1 VGTLIDQ
8 LFQGYFSLERSGGQ
22 LLESRY
28 DPLLVTL
35 SYLIAVFAVYTTIG
49 LVAHMRREFEAG
61 RQKNRYWWAGAA
73 LTLGGGIFVMHFV
86 AMLAFSIQVEVRYD
100 LGMTLL
106 SLLVAV
112 VGSAVA
118 LMQIRGRLSFPR
130 LIWGGVWMGGG
141 VGGGGGCGDALCW
154 NGLSTGTG
162 VATLCPRTVVDLCA
176 GCGGGLYGH
185 HGAVLL
191 FFLNQG
197 EDLICRTPKH
207 RVSWRCSGSRHAL
220 YGDGVSRVL

>member
-141 VGGGGGCGDALCW
+141 LRRCTMLEWPLYRHRRCYVMPQDCG
-154 NGLSTGTG
+154 
-162 VATLCPRTVVDLCA
+162 
-176 GCGGGLYGH
+176 
-185 HGAVLL
+185 
-191 FFLNQG
+191 
-197 EDLICRTPKH
+197 
-207 RVSWRCSGSRHAL
+207 
-220 YGDGVSRVL
+220 